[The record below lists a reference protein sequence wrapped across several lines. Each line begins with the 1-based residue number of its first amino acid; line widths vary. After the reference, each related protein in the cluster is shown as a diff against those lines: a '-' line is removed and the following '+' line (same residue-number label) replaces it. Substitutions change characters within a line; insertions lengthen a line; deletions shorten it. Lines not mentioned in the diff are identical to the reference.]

1 MSTPRAPRIF
11 VSFSSRDIEVAR
23 KLFYSLK
30 SQHLEVWDYSRP
42 GDEIPLG
49 TRIQEVLER
58 QIDGCDY
65 MVALLSAN
73 SMDPAIGRFTRHEI
87 EYAILRGVLG
97 RGRLLPLRLTGSPA
111 PPWGGIY
118 AELQDRLFGDLEP
131 GDRRRYE
138 EAIALVCRRLEWPYT
153 PPFLGDP
160 RLPFA
165 GRFEREVAG
174 LQKELPNAVFVD
186 LMSAIND
193 FVHAYDGGDWL
204 EADRLITHF
213 LLLWRYRIRKPEP
226 YYPKIVQG
234 VCQLHL
240 GRFTEAEGT
249 FLEATRHPSR
259 DENSFG
265 GLGQVYFRTRH
276 YVEAQAAFEMALEV
290 CPPDRNWEIRFN
302 VLGARLESGSG
313 AGDGGLFDEVDLAS
327 ASPEDQRRILTLK
340 GIFLLQQGRMG
351 AALQEFESLYARQM
365 VDTAVAAYRAIALE
379 RLGRIREAIILLRQE
394 VRRFDDTN
402 LYHRL
407 ADLLLKAGEVSAAL
421 AIYREKV
428 CTPERRKRQYLV
440 EHARVLFTT
449 GRDPDGRV
457 VAELCNTALSR
468 ASMGYPQTNED
479 FFYDGFANYM
489 IGRDE
494 RARYDFERSSGF
506 CEVYYP
512 DLLR

>member
-1 MSTPRAPRIF
+1 MPQPPKIF
-11 VSFSSRDIEVAR
+11 VSFSSRDIAIAR

-30 SQHLEVWDYSRP
+30 SQQLDVWDYSRP
-42 GDEIPLG
+42 GEEIPLG

-65 MVALLSAN
+65 MIALLSAN

-87 EYAILRGVLG
+87 EYAIARGIIE
-97 RGRLLPLRLTGSPA
+97 RGRLLPLQLAGSPA
-111 PPWGGIY
+111 PPWGGVY
-118 AELQDRLFGDLEP
+118 AQLQDRLFGELDP
-131 GDRRRYE
+131 GDRRKYE
-138 EAIALVCRRLEWPYT
+138 EAIALVCRRLNWPYT

-174 LQKELPNAVFVD
+174 MQKTLPNAVFVD
-186 LMSAIND
+186 LMSTIND
-193 FVHAYDGGDWL
+193 FVHAYNDGDWP
-204 EADRLITHF
+204 EADRLISHF
-213 LLLWRYRIRKPEP
+213 LLLWRYKVRKPEP
-226 YYPKIVQG
+226 YYPKIIQG

-240 GRFTEAEGT
+240 GRFAEAEET
-249 FLEATRHPSR
+249 FFEAARHPSR
-259 DENSFG
+259 DENCFG
-265 GLGQVYFRTRH
+265 GLGQVYVRTRR

-302 VLGARLESGSG
+302 ILGSRLESGSG
-313 AGDGGLFDEVDLAS
+313 SGDAGLFDEVDLAS
-327 ASPEDQRRILTLK
+327 ATPDDRKRILTLK
-340 GIFLLQQGRMG
+340 GIFLLQQGRAE
-351 AALQEFESLYARQM
+351 AALEEFESLYSGQ
-365 VDTAVAAYRAIALE
+365 TADPVAAAYRAMALE
-379 RLGRIREAIILLRQE
+379 RLGRIREAIVLLRQE
-394 VRRFDDTN
+394 TRRLDDTN

-421 AIYREKV
+421 SIYREKL

-440 EHARVLFTT
+440 EYARILVTT
-449 GRDPDGRV
+449 RRDPDGQV
-457 VAELCNTALSR
+457 VPELCKTALSR

-489 IGRDE
+489 IGRHE

-506 CEVYYP
+506 CEFYYQ
-512 DLLR
+512 DLLQ